1 MQLGADFAAELAK
14 RIGGAGQVA
23 ALLPG
28 KEGVEGAVEA
38 REPLP
43 AWAVALVEGMTAGTW
58 KAVKAELLG
67 A

>member
-1 MQLGADFAAELAK
+1 MTRHYSHTGDTEAARA
-14 RIGGAGQVA
+14 VA
-23 ALLPG
+23 MLPAVT
-28 KEGVEGAVEA
+28 GVEGAVEA